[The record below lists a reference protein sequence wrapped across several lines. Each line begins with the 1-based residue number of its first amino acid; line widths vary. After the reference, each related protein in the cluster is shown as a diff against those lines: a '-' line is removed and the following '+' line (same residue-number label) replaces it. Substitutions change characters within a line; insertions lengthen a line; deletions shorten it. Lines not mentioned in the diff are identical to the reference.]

1 MIDLLRQLIA
11 TQSFSR
17 EEYATA
23 DIIEQYLHERDVHV
37 QRIGNNVVA
46 KSCAGSFKQGAMRV
60 LLNSHHDTVRPG
72 QGWTKDPFGAAI
84 ENDRLYGLGSNDAGG
99 ALMMMLAAFLHYQ
112 SHTDLPVEFVFA
124 ATAEEEVS
132 GTGGMD
138 ALTRQLWNSYPID
151 LALVGEPTAMELAIS
166 EKGLV
171 VLDCTAH
178 GRTGHAAR
186 EEGINAITNALRD
199 IEWFKTYAFDRVSEQ
214 LGKVK
219 MTVTQINAGSQH
231 NVVPDRCD
239 FVVDVR
245 VTDAY
250 TNQEVVEVIRKHVQ
264 CDVVPRSMRLQSS
277 SIPVEHPLVKA
288 GLELG
293 IRTYG
298 SPTLSDQALLPYGVP
313 SLKIGPGHSSRS
325 HTPDEWIGI
334 EELESSVP
342 TLINLL
348 DTMMRRLS

>member
-1 MIDLLRQLIA
+1 MIDLLRQLIS
-11 TQSFSR
+11 TPSFSR
-17 EEYATA
+17 DEHVTA
-23 DIIEQYLHERDVHV
+23 DIIEAYLRAKNVDVR
-37 QRIGNNVVA
+37 RIGNNVVGF
-46 KSCAGSFKQGAMRV
+46 SRGESYRSNAMRV

-72 QGWTKDPFGAAI
+72 EGWTKDPFGAAI
-84 ENDRLYGLGSNDAGG
+84 ENDRIYGLGSNDAGG
-99 ALMMMLAAFLHYQ
+99 ALMMMLATFLHYQ
-112 SHTDLPVEFVFA
+112 SQTDLPVEFVFA

-138 ALTRQLWNSYPID
+138 LLARELWSSYPID
-151 LALVGEPTAMELAIS
+151 LALVGEPTAMELAIA

-186 EEGINAITNALRD
+186 EEGINAITSAHRD
-199 IEWFKTYAFDRVSEQ
+199 IEWFNTYAFDRVSEQ

-245 VTDAY
+245 VTDVY
-250 TNQEVVEVIRKHVQ
+250 TNQEVVDVIREHVQ

-277 SIPVEHPLVKA
+277 SIPTAHPLVQA

-293 IRTYG
+293 MRTYG
-298 SPTLSDQALLPYGVP
+298 SPTMSDQALLPNGVP

-334 EELESSVP
+334 DELETSIP

-348 DTMMRRLS
+348 DTMMRRLT

>member
-1 MIDLLRQLIA
+1 MIELLRQLI
-11 TQSFSR
+11 TTPSFSR
-17 EEYATA
+17 EEHATA
-23 DIIEQYLHERDVHV
+23 DIIEQYLLECNVDVR
-37 QRIGNNVVA
+37 RIGNNVVA
-46 KSCAGSFKQGAMRV
+46 SSRAGSYMPGALRV

-72 QGWTKDPFGAAI
+72 EGWTKDPFGAVI
-84 ENDRLYGLGSNDAGG
+84 EDGRLYGLGSNDAGG
-99 ALMMMLAAFLHYQ
+99 ALMMMLGTFLHYQ
-112 SHTDLPVEFVFA
+112 SQTNLPVEFVFA

-138 ALTRQLWNSYPID
+138 LLTRDYWSSNQID
-151 LALVGEPTAMELAIS
+151 LALVGEPTNMELAIA

-186 EEGINAITNALRD
+186 EEGVNAIAKALQD
-199 IEWFKTYAFDRVSEQ
+199 IEWFTTYQFDQTSEQ
-214 LGKVK
+214 LGSVK
-219 MTVTQINAGSQH
+219 MTVTQIHAGSQH

-250 TNQEVVEVIRKHVQ
+250 TNQEVVDIIREHVHS
-264 CDVVPRSMRLQSS
+264 VVAPRSMRLQSS
-277 SIPVEHPLVKA
+277 SIPVEHPLVQA
-288 GLELG
+288 GIELG
-293 IRTYG
+293 MHTYG
-298 SPTLSDQALLPYGVP
+298 SPTMSDQSLLPAGVP

-334 EELESSVP
+334 DELVRSVP
-342 TLINLL
+342 VLTTLL
-348 DTMMRRLS
+348 DTMMRRLP

>member
-11 TQSFSR
+11 TPSFSR
-17 EEYATA
+17 EEHRTA
-23 DIIEQYLHERDVHV
+23 DIIEGYLREMNVDVR
-37 QRIGNNVVA
+37 RIGNNVVA
-46 KSCAGSFKQGAMRV
+46 LSRSESYRQNAMRV

-72 QGWTKDPFGAAI
+72 EGWTQDPFGAVV
-84 ENDRLYGLGSNDAGG
+84 ENGRLYGLGSNDAGG
-99 ALMMMLAAFLHYQ
+99 ALMMMLGTFLHYQ

-138 ALTRQLWNSYPID
+138 LLACELWNSYPID
-151 LALVGEPTAMELAIS
+151 LALVGEPTAMEPAIA

-186 EEGINAITNALRD
+186 EEGVNAITNALRD
-199 IEWFKTYAFDRVSEQ
+199 IEWFNTYAFDRVSEQ
-214 LGKVK
+214 LGTVK
-219 MTVTQINAGSQH
+219 MSVTQINAGSQH
-231 NVVPDRCD
+231 NVVPDRCE

-250 TNQEVVEVIRKHVQ
+250 TNQEVVDVIREHVQ
-264 CDVVPRSMRLQSS
+264 CDVIPRSMRLQSS
-277 SIPVEHPLVKA
+277 SIPVEHPLVQA
-288 GLELG
+288 GHELG
-293 IRTYG
+293 MRTYG
-298 SPTLSDQALLPYGVP
+298 SPTMSDQALLPAGVP

-334 EELESSVP
+334 EELEMSIP
-342 TLINLL
+342 KLINLL